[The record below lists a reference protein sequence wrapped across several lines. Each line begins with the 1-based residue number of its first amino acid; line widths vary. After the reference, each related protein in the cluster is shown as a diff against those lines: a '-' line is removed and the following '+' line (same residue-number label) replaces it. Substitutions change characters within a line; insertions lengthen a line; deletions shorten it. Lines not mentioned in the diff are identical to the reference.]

1 MKTYEVK
8 FVTYKETVKVIV
20 PVDYDINDCEDID
33 DFDNMIVE
41 DAIRIHMA
49 QGNEN
54 PHTPNARIY
63 VNPRQ
68 IAVDFDDPQTDWH
81 FAFDM
86 ISQNA
91 DIASTYWSKA
101 DVEGI
106 VQDKKNNDDQIYDG
120 INTEVFAKRLWNHPQ
135 FRRMFIE
142 RVVELGNEVLH
153 DLLDDGMVAR
163 EIVIDMQV
171 KGK

>member
-8 FVTYKETVKVIV
+8 FVTYTETVKVIV
-20 PVDYDINDCEDID
+20 PVDYDVADCEDID

-41 DAIRIHMA
+41 DAISILVKNGKPKP
-49 QGNEN
+49 QS
-54 PHTPNARIY
+54 NAYII

-81 FAFDM
+81 FAFDV

-91 DIASTYWSKA
+91 NIASTYWSKA
-101 DVEGI
+101 DIEGI

-120 INTEVFAKRLWNHPQ
+120 INVEVFAERLWNHPQ
-135 FRRMFIE
+135 FRRKFIE

-153 DLLDDGMVAR
+153 DLLDDSMIAR
-163 EIVIDMQV
+163 EIVIDMQ

>member
-1 MKTYEVK
+1 MNTYEVK

-20 PVDYDINDCEDID
+20 PVDYNVDDCKDID

-41 DAIRIHMA
+41 DAISILVKN
-49 QGNEN
+49 GN
-54 PHTPNARIY
+54 PKPQSNARII

-81 FAFDM
+81 FAFDV

-106 VQDKKNNDDQIYDG
+106 VQDKKNDDDPIYDG
-120 INTEVFAKRLWNHPQ
+120 INTEVFAERLWNHPQ
-135 FRRMFIE
+135 FRRAFIE